1 MRNPHHTA
9 TNTQTHPPSSTG
21 LTSGYNQFALIVGRR
36 TALRYAAV
44 GVGAAA
50 AGLLTG
56 CSSSPTTQAV
66 TAFVKGTWLVT
77 IPMHKDLGYTGTA
90 PQPDQETTTVVVS
103 EDGTWTA
110 TGGKLSGLDGRK
122 GKWSINAGTASI
134 TKNHCTPADDYD
146 CDEGAGTAS
155 GVPTEMG
162 GSTSA
167 TLSMA
172 WAYSGTARPYPVP
185 ITWDGKTLTV
195 TGTNA
200 ENMAMAITAVR
211 Q

>member
-9 TNTQTHPPSSTG
+9 TNTETHPSPLTT
-21 LTSGYNQFALIVGRR
+21 LTSGYSQFARIVGRR

-44 GVGAAA
+44 GFGAAA

-77 IPMHKDLGYTGTA
+77 IPMHKDLGNTGTA
-90 PQPDQETTTVVVS
+90 PQPDRETTTVTVS

-110 TGGKLSGLDGRK
+110 AGERLDGWK
-122 GKWSINAGTASI
+122 GRWSINSGVASI
-134 TKNHCTPADDYD
+134 TDDD
-146 CDEGAGTAS
+146 DDEGTAS
-155 GVPTEMG
+155 GVPDQMG
-162 GSTSA
+162 GNTSA
-167 TLSMA
+167 TLSWA
-172 WAYSGTARPYPVP
+172 WAFGGPARPFSVPV
-185 ITWDGKTLTV
+185 TWDGKTLAL